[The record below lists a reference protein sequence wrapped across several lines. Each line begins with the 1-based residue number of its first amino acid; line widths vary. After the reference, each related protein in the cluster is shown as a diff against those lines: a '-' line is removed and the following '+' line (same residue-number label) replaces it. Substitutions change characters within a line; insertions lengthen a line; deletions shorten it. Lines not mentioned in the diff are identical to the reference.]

1 MEVVRYAA
9 ELKSFP
15 FMYNSYS
22 LEEFFKVF
30 YFQDFFHIIIFL
42 KQFSFSPRDLSLRRV
57 SKCSKKLSQKWN
69 FETCF
74 ALITYRLKNMLQN
87 PQLIM
92 NSIKSFPSAFVYL
105 YLLIIIPKF
114 QNITAIKRTLS
125 PASIYF
131 IFSLLQSFFFSVS
144 FGDRPA
150 GIHKFFC
157 VFDWVPNWYFFNSFQ
172 SSYFGIYKR
181 LGVIW
186 VVENIF

>member
-1 MEVVRYAA
+1 M
-9 ELKSFP
+9 P
-15 FMYNSYS
+15 
-22 LEEFFKVF
+22 
-30 YFQDFFHIIIFL
+30 
-42 KQFSFSPRDLSLRRV
+42 
-57 SKCSKKLSQKWN
+57 SKKLNQKWN
-69 FETCF
+69 FEACSL
-74 ALITYRLKNMLQN
+74 LIMYILQNMLQN
-87 PQLIM
+87 PKLIM
-92 NSIKSFPSAFVYL
+92 NIIKQFSSAFLYL

-114 QNITAIKRTLS
+114 QKITAIKRTLS

-131 IFSLLQSFFFSVS
+131 IFSLLQSFFFFSVS